1 MEDGAAGGA
10 VDAKVNG
17 SRYRVERGAGDRRVD
32 VDEPEQTAQT
42 EEREHERL
50 LEVDRVVVAAPPL
63 DVHAARLHGRVQRRA
78 NAPQQQRVV
87 EAAAGR
93 QQSQRPRAGR
103 RRRRRVPAV
112 RQRRTLRRHGTSDLL
127 CDVLDGRAQQVSD
140 RVRLQQ

>member
-1 MEDGAAGGA
+1 MLEDGAAGGA
-10 VDAKVNG
+10 LDAKVNG

-32 VDEPEQTAQT
+32 VDEPEQTAQA

-50 LEVDRVVVAAPPL
+50 LEVDRVLVAAPL
-63 DVHAARLHGRVQRRA
+63 DVDAAGLHRRVQRRA

-103 RRRRRVPAV
+103 PRRRVPAV